1 MGVACVVFS
10 QMGEDN
16 VLYLLPKN
24 NELATKRQLYT
35 LPPSV
40 QGMGKSFFGYES
52 NQLIYTEKVGIERAA
67 LLSEVRTSGLQT
79 EGPGF
84 ESRSDHQAPKVG

>member
-1 MGVACVVFS
+1 MLKNKELTLGVACVVFS

-24 NELATKRQLYT
+24 NEPATKRQLYT

-40 QGMGKSFFGYES
+40 QGMGKS
-52 NQLIYTEKVGIERAA
+52 LLMRAIS
-67 LLSEVRTSGLQT
+67 LFILR
-79 EGPGF
+79 
-84 ESRSDHQAPKVG
+84 R